1 MIEWAPSLLLTISTL
16 LLVQWIQVGTSF
28 AFTSISQ
35 QHLDADAGIIG
46 CNSPRFLHHR
56 NQQQLH
62 YFRCHRQI
70 SLCSRGSV
78 GGSIKIFSSGSG
90 GNDIKDI
97 DNQIDE
103 DATQSSSSSP
113 SSSGIRLNKVFKATH
128 SRREADTLIE
138 SGRVCVNG
146 VTVAP
151 DNMGMRV
158 LPFRD
163 VVTLDGNVVYGW
175 EAMNAIV
182 DEKTS
187 NKIKTNK
194 QTDHAGNTN
203 TINDD
208 GNAVAASAAD
218 DHHQNHQLHS
228 ASSFEYI
235 KYYKP
240 LGVTCTTDSRIKD
253 NIIDSLLHHGYQ
265 PRHRIY
271 PVGRLDKE
279 TSGLILLTSD
289 GRVVNSVLRGENRH
303 AKVYNVMVND
313 SLTEKDI
320 QQLRVSF
327 ILFSMMFASPT
338 RYSDNYCTRLYIIN
352 IHKQ

>member
-1 MIEWAPSLLLTISTL
+1 MTMIEWAPSLLLATIL
-16 LLVQWIQVGTSF
+16 FLQWIQVGTSF
-28 AFTSISQ
+28 AFTSMSQ
-35 QHLDADAGIIG
+35 QQRADAGIID
-46 CNSPRFLHHR
+46 CHPTRFLHHHNYQHQNYSR
-56 NQQQLH
+56 S
-62 YFRCHRQI
+62 HRQI
-70 SLCSRGSV
+70 SSLYSRGSV
-78 GGSIKIFSSGSG
+78 GGGSINIFSSGSSS
-90 GNDIKDI
+90 NDIKDT
-97 DNQIDE
+97 DNHIDE

-113 SSSGIRLNKVFKATH
+113 LSPSGGIRLNKVFKATH

-146 VTVAP
+146 ITVEP
-151 DNMGMRV
+151 DNMGMKV

-182 DEKTS
+182 DEKKS
-187 NKIKTNK
+187 NKMKTRT
-194 QTDHAGNTN
+194 QTNHAGNTN
-203 TINDD
+203 TSKDD
-208 GNAVAASAAD
+208 DDDDDDAVAASAAD
-218 DHHQNHQLHS
+218 YHHQNHPHPS

-235 KYYKP
+235 KFYKP

-313 SLTEKDI
+313 SLTEEDI
-320 QQLRVSF
+320 QQLRVSCV
-327 ILFSMMFASPT
+327 LFP
-338 RYSDNYCTRLYIIN
+338 
-352 IHKQ
+352 